1 MLSGKQ
7 LVGGDMIEYLMRI
20 YLPGERLHQTRSI
33 FAPDDVAAEAMAQK
47 FYDELVAE
55 FESADQSQKS

>member
-1 MLSGKQ
+1 
-7 LVGGDMIEYLMRI
+7 MIEYLMRI